1 MEQQAKQD
9 LPSLWTRDFTII
21 TVGSVISMFGNALAG
36 FAISLFVLDYT
47 NTPLYYAVF
56 VFLYTLPQLTAPLI
70 AGPLMDRFSR
80 RKTVYLLD
88 FLTAAL
94 DIGIALVLHLGLMRF
109 WLLAVWTLIIGTIT
123 STYQVAYESFYPML
137 ITEGNFSRAYSIA
150 GTLETLSA
158 VMVPVSLFLYKRF
171 GLAPLLVCNG
181 LCFLGAAI
189 CEMRISDVEKERGTG
204 SEEC

>member
-21 TVGSVISMFGNALAG
+21 TIGSVISMFGNALAG

-123 STYQVAYESFYPML
+123 STYQVA
-137 ITEGNFSRAYSIA
+137 
-150 GTLETLSA
+150 
-158 VMVPVSLFLYKRF
+158 
-171 GLAPLLVCNG
+171 
-181 LCFLGAAI
+181 
-189 CEMRISDVEKERGTG
+189 
-204 SEEC
+204 